1 MLFKEI
7 SGKYIIINKYD
18 FKSDKEYYEK
28 ILEIKGL
35 NISKVEEPVND
46 ILNIIQ
52 KKNEYMTYNPNKNSV
67 IEIR

>member
-28 ILEIKGL
+28 ILEIKGF

-52 KKNEYMTYNPNKNSV
+52 KKNEYMTYKPNKNSV
-67 IEIR
+67 DEIR

>member
-28 ILEIKGL
+28 ILEIKGF

-52 KKNEYMTYNPNKNSV
+52 KKNEYMTYKPNKNSV
-67 IEIR
+67 VEIR

>member
-7 SGKYIIINKYD
+7 SGKYVIINKYD

-52 KKNEYMTYNPNKNSV
+52 KKNEYMTYKPNKNSV
-67 IEIR
+67 VEIR

>member
-35 NISKVEEPVND
+35 NISKVEDPINN

-52 KKNEYMTYNPNKNSV
+52 KKNEYMTYKPNKNSV

>member
-35 NISKVEEPVND
+35 NLSKVKEPVND

-52 KKNEYMTYNPNKNSV
+52 KKNEYMIYNPNKNSV
-67 IEIR
+67 IDIR

>member
-35 NISKVEEPVND
+35 NISKVEDPIND

-52 KKNEYMTYNPNKNSV
+52 KKNEYMTYKPNKNSV
-67 IEIR
+67 TEIR

>member
-35 NISKVEEPVND
+35 NISKVEDPIND

-52 KKNEYMTYNPNKNSV
+52 KKNEYMTYKPNKNSV